1 MKFRKR
7 VSRTRAVRW
16 SALNMLLA
24 GSMLLAQQGSTASQ
38 PTPALGMAAQ
48 EMPFSDQPHFSVAG
62 VTDWTAVGGHGSD
75 ATLRASESLASAT
88 ATLTPA
94 PGEAHPS
101 AADAARETRL
111 RSALLQTPEGF
122 AENEQLGELLLEQ
135 GRFTD
140 AMPLLETAH
149 RVDPASE
156 LSLENLARAEAG
168 TGKIEQARDLIATS
182 LAKHSSAALL
192 RLAAQVDE
200 QLGDPLKAVR
210 EFEQA
215 ATLDP
220 SEQNEFDWA
229 SELLSHRAIW
239 QAEAVFR
246 KGASAYPT
254 SVRMQTGL
262 GAALFAGARY
272 DDAAMQLC
280 KASDLAPEDPH
291 PYLFLGQVELAA
303 PNALPCVEAKLA
315 RFLQM
320 QPRSATAHYLYA
332 MAILKAGAR
341 AESANQ
347 VQQLLHDAVSLD
359 GRCSEAYLELG
370 ILAAARRD
378 MASAIGFYTNAIAA
392 DPQLADAHYRLGV
405 AYDRIGKKA
414 EAAHEFAL
422 HDQLEQQQAAAVEAQ
437 RKAVKQFLFAGQAE
451 PPSKPVEP

>member
-1 MKFRKR
+1 MFQ
-7 VSRTRAVRW
+7 ST
-16 SALNMLLA
+16 ALQVLLSLGTVA
-24 GSMLLAQQGSTASQ
+24 LAQQGSTTSQ
-38 PTPALGMAAQ
+38 PTQAVPPPPGVATQ
-48 EMPFSDQPHFSVAG
+48 EMQFSDQPHFSVAG

-75 ATLRASESLASAT
+75 ATLRASESLASET
-88 ATLTPA
+88 AMLA
-94 PGEAHPS
+94 PVAGAAHPS
-101 AADAARETRL
+101 VVDQAREAQL
-111 RSALLQTPEGF
+111 RNALLRDPASF
-122 AENEQLGELLLEQ
+122 AANQQLGELLLEQ
-135 GRFTD
+135 DRFAD
-140 AMPLLETAH
+140 ALPLLEAAH
-149 RVDPASE
+149 RMDPASE
-156 LSLENLARAEAG
+156 GSLQDLARAEAG
-168 TGKIEQARDLIATS
+168 IGNPAQARELVAAS
-182 LAKHSSAALL
+182 LAQQPSASLL
-192 RLAAQVDE
+192 RVAGQLDE

-215 ATLDP
+215 ATLEP
-220 SEQNEFDWA
+220 SEQNQFEWA
-229 SELLSHRAIW
+229 SELLLHRAIW

-246 KGASAYPT
+246 KGAAAYPD

-272 DDAAMQLC
+272 DDAATQLC

-332 MAILKAGAR
+332 MAILKTGTR
-341 AESANQ
+341 AESAKQ
-347 VQQLLHDAVSLD
+347 VQQLLHEAVSLD

-370 ILAAARRD
+370 NLAAERRD
-378 MASAIGFYTNAIAA
+378 TPAAIGFYTNAIAA
-392 DPQLADAHYRLGV
+392 DPQLADAHYRLAV

-414 EAAHEFAL
+414 EAAHELAL

>member
-1 MKFRKR
+1 MAMPF
-7 VSRTRAVRW
+7 VAWIAV
-16 SALNMLLA
+16 
-24 GSMLLAQQGSTASQ
+24 AQQSSTVSPQTQAAPSA
-38 PTPALGMAAQ
+38 PDDLAQ
-48 EMPFSDQPHFSVAG
+48 EMQFSDQPHFSVAG
-62 VTDWTAVGGHGSD
+62 VTDWTAAGGHGSD

-149 RVDPASE
+149 RLDPASE
-156 LSLENLARAEAG
+156 TSLEDLARAEAG
-168 TGKIEQARDLIATS
+168 TGKLAQARERITSS
-182 LAKHSSAALL
+182 LAQHPGAPLL
-192 RLAAQVDE
+192 RLAAQLDE

-272 DDAAMQLC
+272 DDAATQLC

-332 MAILKAGAR
+332 MAILKAAAR
-341 AESANQ
+341 SESAKQ
-347 VQQLLHDAVSLD
+347 VEQLLHEAVSLD
-359 GRCSEAYLELG
+359 GHCSEAYLELG
-370 ILAAARRD
+370 NLAAERRD
-378 MASAIGFYTNAIAA
+378 TPAAIDFYNKAIAA
-392 DPQLADAHYRLGV
+392 APQLADAHYRLGV
-405 AYDRIGKKA
+405 AYDRSGRTA
-414 EAAHEFAL
+414 DAAREFAL
-422 HDQLEQQQAAAVEAQ
+422 HDQLQQQQAAAVEAQ

-451 PPSKPVEP
+451 PPLKPIEP

>member
-1 MKFRKR
+1 MPF
-7 VSRTRAVRW
+7 VAWIAV
-16 SALNMLLA
+16 
-24 GSMLLAQQGSTASQ
+24 AQQSSTVSPQTQAAPSA
-38 PTPALGMAAQ
+38 PDDLAQ
-48 EMPFSDQPHFSVAG
+48 EMQFSDQPHFSVAG
-62 VTDWTAVGGHGSD
+62 VTDWTAAGGHGSD

-149 RVDPASE
+149 RLDPASE
-156 LSLENLARAEAG
+156 TSLEDLARAEAG
-168 TGKIEQARDLIATS
+168 TGKLAQARERITSS
-182 LAKHSSAALL
+182 LAQHPGAPLL
-192 RLAAQVDE
+192 RLAAQLDE

-272 DDAAMQLC
+272 DDAATQLC

-332 MAILKAGAR
+332 MAILKAAAR
-341 AESANQ
+341 SESAKQ
-347 VQQLLHDAVSLD
+347 VEQLLHEAVSLD
-359 GRCSEAYLELG
+359 GHCSEAYLELG
-370 ILAAARRD
+370 NLAAERRD
-378 MASAIGFYTNAIAA
+378 TPAAIDFYNKAIAA
-392 DPQLADAHYRLGV
+392 APQLADAHYRLGV
-405 AYDRIGKKA
+405 AYDRSGRTA
-414 EAAHEFAL
+414 DAAREFAL
-422 HDQLEQQQAAAVEAQ
+422 HDQLQQQQAAAVEAQ

-451 PPSKPVEP
+451 PPLKPIEP